1 MGWKMTGRPTV
12 RQQRGKWVVRVD
24 GVDTASGKPRP
35 RQIGTYPSRH
45 AAAVAASAAAARGA
59 GRTGKGTVGWAVERW
74 VHSRSDVGES
84 TRAQYEWAAGHIAA
98 GIGGLKLEDL
108 DREDVVRWLDE
119 LAADGRFGRRSIQIF
134 RTVLRAALADA
145 VDRGDLQRSPASR
158 VGMPRAV
165 AKAPSQK
172 AVRAWDQEQTGR
184 FLREA
189 TKHRWGPALRL
200 AVLYGLRRRELL
212 GLRWSD
218 IDFDAST
225 LTIGRGLVEVDG
237 KATWTE
243 GKNARSR
250 RTIPLG
256 PSMLAALA
264 EYRRD
269 QAEERLDAGDR
280 WEENDASVA
289 TRLGRVV
296 SPANF
301 SSTLATI
308 VKRAAVPPLPSHG
321 LRHTA
326 APVIPRPVAHCRP
339 CHPTACGTLPPRS
352 WSGTPT
358 TWARCGPQPTSSATA
373 PTC

>member
-24 GVDTASGKPRP
+24 GVDTATGKPRP

-119 LAADGRFGRRSIQIF
+119 LAADGRFGRRRIQIF

-189 TKHRWGPALRL
+189 AKHRWGPALRL
-200 AVLYGLRRRELL
+200 AVLYGLRRSELL
-212 GLRWSD
+212 GLRGERHRLRR
-218 IDFDAST
+218 FDADHRARPGGSWREGHVDRGQERQVSPDDPARPVDAGRAGRVPAGP
-225 LTIGRGLVEVDG
+225 GRGTPG
-237 KATWTE
+237 
-243 GKNARSR
+243 R
-250 RTIPLG
+250 RRPLG
-256 PSMLAALA
+256 GERRVRGHEARPSGVARQL
-264 EYRRD
+264 
-269 QAEERLDAGDR
+269 QLDAGHDR
-280 WEENDASVA
+280 EA
-289 TRLGRVV
+289 GR
-296 SPANF
+296 
-301 SSTLATI
+301 
-308 VKRAAVPPLPSHG
+308 R
-321 LRHTA
+321 A
-326 APVIPRPVAHCRP
+326 APVIARPAPHRGHVD
-339 CHPTACGTLPPRS
+339 GPPRRRPWRGAS
-352 WSGTPT
+352 RG
-358 TWARCGPQPTSSATA
+358 
-373 PTC
+373 